1 MKCYNPL
8 YRLYDA
14 LFQGEDTN
22 DLIAIVEQSDSV
34 DDFKCLIGK
43 RIKMGLYPKV
53 CTPDLTLAAL
63 DAATAFAAW
72 WSYK

>member
-8 YRLYDA
+8 YRLFDA
-14 LFQGEDTN
+14 LHQMEDTS
-22 DLIAIVEQSDSV
+22 DLIALCEQSDSV

-43 RIKMGLYPKV
+43 RIQMGMYPKV
-53 CTPDLTLAAL
+53 CTPDMTLNVL

-72 WSYK
+72 WSYR

>member
-8 YRLYDA
+8 YRLFDA
-14 LFQGEDTN
+14 LHQSEDTS
-22 DLIAIVEQSDSV
+22 DLIALCEQSANV

-43 RIKMGLYPKV
+43 RIQIGMYPKV
-53 CTPDLTLAAL
+53 CTPDLTLNAL

-72 WSYK
+72 WSYQ